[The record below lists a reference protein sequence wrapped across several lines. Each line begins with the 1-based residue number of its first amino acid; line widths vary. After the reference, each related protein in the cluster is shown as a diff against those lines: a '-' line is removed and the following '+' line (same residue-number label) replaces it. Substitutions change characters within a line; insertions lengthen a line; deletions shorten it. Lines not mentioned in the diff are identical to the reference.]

1 MSEFCTVHW
10 QGSDLPSFY
19 KVMVILNIVLSV
31 TATLGNS
38 VILVA
43 LANYS
48 SIHAPSKML
57 LSSLTVTDLCVGAIS
72 QPLVVTLLLS
82 APKESWNL
90 CQMIEYSLPV
100 TTTVFSGVSLTV
112 LTAIGLDRLLA
123 LTLKFRHRQIVT
135 VERARRA
142 VLVFWIKSGMIGA
155 LHLASQTLLFT
166 VGVVLILLDVFIS
179 SYSYI
184 RIFFAIRRQQAQVQ
198 VFLQTGNNT
207 PNIARYWRSVCI
219 ALWIHLTL
227 AICYTPFAA

>member
-10 QGSDLPSFY
+10 EGSDLPSFH

-82 APKESWNL
+82 APKES
-90 CQMIEYSLPV
+90 
-100 TTTVFSGVSLTV
+100 
-112 LTAIGLDRLLA
+112 
-123 LTLKFRHRQIVT
+123 
-135 VERARRA
+135 
-142 VLVFWIKSGMIGA
+142 
-155 LHLASQTLLFT
+155 
-166 VGVVLILLDVFIS
+166 
-179 SYSYI
+179 
-184 RIFFAIRRQQAQVQ
+184 
-198 VFLQTGNNT
+198 
-207 PNIARYWRSVCI
+207 
-219 ALWIHLTL
+219 
-227 AICYTPFAA
+227 